1 MQCCPSLRTNTHS
14 GKRSYLHSTH
24 ARTRTHAHTHIHT
37 MNILQL
43 EMDRNKRRL
52 DDLCENILS
61 SNDLKINTHIA
72 YLKETEDQM
81 AELKSELQR
90 LESEALRVKDDL
102 SNERVVEKR
111 LEDER
116 ENLRRQDRE
125 MPVRLAELHGRENK
139 VKNDLLTASSDVS
152 ERARIT
158 NQVNNDLTYGI
169 IAFKKRLGLDFQR
182 LGANRLQLNFTNVDP
197 NNHSRV
203 FSFSIHVD
211 ETDKYNIISCEPVVE
226 ATEQLLTALNA
237 SNDFSAFVRG
247 MRVKFRAL
255 CN

>member
-1 MQCCPSLRTNTHS
+1 
-14 GKRSYLHSTH
+14 
-24 ARTRTHAHTHIHT
+24 
-37 MNILQL
+37 MNILQRD
-43 EMDRNKRRL
+43 MDRNKRRL
-52 DDLCENILS
+52 DDLCENILND
-61 SNDLKINTHIA
+61 NDLKINAHKA
-72 YLKETEDQM
+72 YLKETEAQM
-81 AELKSELQR
+81 VELKNSLTK
-90 LESEALRVKDDL
+90 LENDALKVRDDI
-102 SNERVVEKR
+102 SNERMIEKR

-125 MPVRLAELHGRENK
+125 MPIRLAELHGRENK

-182 LGANRLQLNFTNVDP
+182 LGANRLQLNFTNVDQ

-211 ETDKYNIISCEPVVE
+211 ETDKYNIISCTPEVE
-226 ATEQLLTALNA
+226 GTEQLLTALNA

>member
-1 MQCCPSLRTNTHS
+1 
-14 GKRSYLHSTH
+14 
-24 ARTRTHAHTHIHT
+24 
-37 MNILQL
+37 MNILQRD
-43 EMDRNKRRL
+43 MDRNKRRL
-52 DDLCENILS
+52 DDLCENILND
-61 SNDLKINTHIA
+61 NDLKINAHKA
-72 YLKETEDQM
+72 YLKETEAQM
-81 AELKSELQR
+81 VELKNSLTK
-90 LESEALRVKDDL
+90 LENDALKVRDDI
-102 SNERVVEKR
+102 SNERMIEKR

-125 MPVRLAELHGRENK
+125 MPIRLAELHGRENK

-152 ERARIT
+152 ERARIA

-182 LGANRLQLNFTNVDP
+182 LGANRLQLNFTNVDQ

-211 ETDKYNIISCEPVVE
+211 ETDKYNIISCTPEVE
-226 ATEQLLTALNA
+226 GTEQLLTALNA

>member
-1 MQCCPSLRTNTHS
+1 MYIYIFKKVQRT
-14 GKRSYLHSTH
+14 K
-24 ARTRTHAHTHIHT
+24 
-37 MNILQL
+37 MNILQRD
-43 EMDRNKRRL
+43 MDRNKRRL
-52 DDLCENILS
+52 DDLCENILND
-61 SNDLKINTHIA
+61 NDLKINAHKA
-72 YLKETEDQM
+72 YLKETEAQM
-81 AELKSELQR
+81 VELKNSLTK
-90 LESEALRVKDDL
+90 LENDALKVRDDI
-102 SNERVVEKR
+102 SNERMIEKR

-125 MPVRLAELHGRENK
+125 MPIRLAELHGRENK

-182 LGANRLQLNFTNVDP
+182 LGANRLQLNFTNVDQ

-211 ETDKYNIISCEPVVE
+211 ETDKYNIISCTPEVE
-226 ATEQLLTALNA
+226 GTEQLLTALNA

>member
-1 MQCCPSLRTNTHS
+1 
-14 GKRSYLHSTH
+14 
-24 ARTRTHAHTHIHT
+24 
-37 MNILQL
+37 MNILQRD
-43 EMDRNKRRL
+43 MDRNKRRL
-52 DDLCENILS
+52 DDLCENILND
-61 SNDLKINTHIA
+61 NDLKINAHKA
-72 YLKETEDQM
+72 YLKETEAQM
-81 AELKSELQR
+81 VELKNSLTK
-90 LESEALRVKDDL
+90 LENDALKVRDDI
-102 SNERVVEKR
+102 SNERMIEKR

-125 MPVRLAELHGRENK
+125 MPIRLAELHGRENK

-169 IAFKKRLGLDFQR
+169 IAFKKRLGLNFQR
-182 LGANRLQLNFTNVDP
+182 LGANRLQLNFTNVDQ

-211 ETDKYNIISCEPVVE
+211 ETDKYNIISCTPEVE
-226 ATEQLLTALNA
+226 GTEQLLTALNA

>member
-1 MQCCPSLRTNTHS
+1 
-14 GKRSYLHSTH
+14 
-24 ARTRTHAHTHIHT
+24 
-37 MNILQL
+37 MNILQRD
-43 EMDRNKRRL
+43 MDRNKRRL
-52 DDLCENILS
+52 DDLCENILND
-61 SNDLKINTHIA
+61 NDLKINAHKA
-72 YLKETEDQM
+72 YLKETEAQM
-81 AELKSELQR
+81 VELKNSLTK
-90 LESEALRVKDDL
+90 LENDALKVRDDI
-102 SNERVVEKR
+102 SNERMIEKR

-125 MPVRLAELHGRENK
+125 MPIRLAELHGRENK

-182 LGANRLQLNFTNVDP
+182 LGANRLQLNFTNVDQ

-211 ETDKYNIISCEPVVE
+211 ETDKYNIIS
-226 ATEQLLTALNA
+226 
-237 SNDFSAFVRG
+237 
-247 MRVKFRAL
+247 
-255 CN
+255 

>member
-1 MQCCPSLRTNTHS
+1 QRD
-14 GKRSYLHSTH
+14 
-24 ARTRTHAHTHIHT
+24 
-37 MNILQL
+37 
-43 EMDRNKRRL
+43 MDRNKRRL
-52 DDLCENILS
+52 DDLCENILND
-61 SNDLKINTHIA
+61 NDLKINAHKA
-72 YLKETEDQM
+72 YLKETEAQM
-81 AELKSELQR
+81 VELKNSLTK
-90 LESEALRVKDDL
+90 LENDALKVRDDI
-102 SNERVVEKR
+102 SNERMIEKR

-125 MPVRLAELHGRENK
+125 MPIRLAELHGRENK

-182 LGANRLQLNFTNVDP
+182 LGANRLQLNFTNVDQ

-211 ETDKYNIISCEPVVE
+211 ETDKYNIISCTPEVE
-226 ATEQLLTALNA
+226 GTEQLLTALNA